1 MFNMQK
7 MMQQAQKM
15 QKQMQDIQDEMA
27 ETHFTGKAG
36 DNQIKI
42 VCNGKYEFMSVT
54 LSPELIADTDL
65 REMIEDLM
73 LVALKDLGQS
83 VSKSMEAKMT
93 SVTSGL
99 NIPGL
104 KLPF

>member
-15 QKQMQDIQDEMA
+15 QKQMQGIQDEMA
-27 ETHFTGKAG
+27 DTHFTGKAG
-36 DNQIKI
+36 DNSVQV
-42 VCNGKYEFMSVT
+42 VCNGKYEFISVKIA
-54 LSPELIADTDL
+54 PELVADSDL
-65 REMIEDLM
+65 REMLEDLM
-73 LVALKDLGQS
+73 LTALKD
-83 VSKSMEAKMT
+83 VSKTVTTSMEDKMS